1 MFVGLVS
8 LLLASQLSPH
18 SSYMGSDRTHDIC
31 LSPKKVSRLRHGVG
45 VSRRSQTAGLIHQ
58 HTKVLGHSD
67 WFEEKNNT
75 GVSMRVKE
83 ANEQKAGEQCLADGM
98 HSTPIHYY
106 HHYYCA
112 E

>member
-8 LLLASQLSPH
+8 LILARQLSPH
-18 SSYMGSDRTHDIC
+18 SSYMGSDRTHDIR

-98 HSTPIHYY
+98 HSTLIHYY